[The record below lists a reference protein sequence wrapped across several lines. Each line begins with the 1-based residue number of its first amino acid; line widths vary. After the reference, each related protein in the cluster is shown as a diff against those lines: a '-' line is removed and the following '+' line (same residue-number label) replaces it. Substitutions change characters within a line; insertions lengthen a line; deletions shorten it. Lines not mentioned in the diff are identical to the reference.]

1 MIYANLPLK
10 YIFVPIDINN
20 EHFRIASCVF
30 LLGYLYVAKDKYL
43 EVMDDEDTKDGERI
57 EVAEWARD
65 LHKLV
70 ENVENEIKTMLSTTW
85 GWNIVEK
92 YYKNI
97 TMDNCEFDYGDAS
110 PMNVQLA
117 LDHHVEIREYYN
129 LD

>member
-30 LLGYLYVAKDKYL
+30 LMGYLIEAKNKYL
-43 EVMDDEDTKDGERI
+43 EIMDDEGTKDGQRI
-57 EVAEWARD
+57 EVAEWAKD
-65 LHKLV
+65 LHNLV
-70 ENVENEIKTMLSTTW
+70 ENVENEIKTMLSITW

-92 YYKNI
+92 YNNNVNI
-97 TMDNCEFDYGDAS
+97 YNCEFDYGDVS

-117 LDHHVEIREYYN
+117 LDHHVEVREYYN
-129 LD
+129 MD

>member
-30 LLGYLYVAKDKYL
+30 LMGYLIEAKNHYL
-43 EVMDDEDTKDGERI
+43 EIMDDEGTKDGERI
-57 EVAEWARD
+57 EVAEWAKD
-65 LHKLV
+65 LHNLV
-70 ENVENEIKTMLSTTW
+70 ENVEDQIKTMLKITW

-92 YYKNI
+92 YNNNVNI
-97 TMDNCEFDYGDAS
+97 YNCEFDYSDVS

-117 LDHHVEIREYYN
+117 LDHHVEVREYYN
-129 LD
+129 MD